1 MAEDRIFKSAG
12 FGFIIGVFCA
22 SIWSIGISGVIWVGV
37 VGLSFLLSGIFLKK
51 ERIIS
56 LSIAIFFLAGSAGIL
71 RFYMKDTHEPKH
83 TLDNFV
89 GEEVSIE
96 GVIQTE
102 VENRESNQRIILTGE
117 KLSYL
122 GNDYP
127 IDQKILVTTDFFPEY
142 FYGDRIIA
150 SGKIKT
156 PENFTTDIGKTFDY
170 KDYLMKDSI
179 YYTMSFA
186 DAQFIND
193 GEGGFVKSR
202 ILSLKKHFLE
212 NIERVI
218 PAPASGLMA
227 GLLLGVK
234 GSLGDKLHQAFIDT
248 GLVHIIVLSGYNVTI
263 IAEAVI
269 KTLAF
274 ASVTAGIYA
283 GAVFIFLFAIMTGGG
298 ATIIRASI
306 MALLALLAR
315 ITGRGYEITRALL
328 VAGVVMVF
336 QNPYVLVFDISFQ
349 LSFLATLGLIYV
361 TPVFEK
367 WFQKLPTVFAIR
379 EITSATFATQAFV
392 LPFLLY
398 KIGNLS
404 VIAPITNV
412 LVLSFVPAT
421 MFYGFLTGLV
431 GFVSTVLSMPF
442 GFIAFALLKYEITV
456 VTLFARLPFA
466 SFTISRFPLIAMI
479 ICYIAIGYGLYR
491 FYNKKDAKKNS

>member
-1 MAEDRIFKSAG
+1 MEDRIFKSVG

-22 SIWSIGISGVIWVGV
+22 SIWPVNIALLVFIGVIAGTFILVAIFWKGNR
-37 VGLSFLLSGIFLKK
+37 GYLLIIALFLLAT
-51 ERIIS
+51 S
-56 LSIAIFFLAGSAGIL
+56 LGML
-71 RFYMKDTHEPKH
+71 RYHIKDASEPKH
-83 TLDNFV
+83 VLDNFV
-89 GEEVSIE
+89 GEQISLE
-96 GVIQTE
+96 GVIKSE
-102 VENRESNQRIILTGE
+102 VENRESNQRIILTAE
-117 KLSYL
+117 KIEYL
-122 GNDYP
+122 GTTYP
-127 IDQKILVTTDFFPEY
+127 IHQKILVTTDFFPEY
-142 FYGDRIIA
+142 YYGDRIKA
-150 SGKIKT
+150 SGKLKT
-156 PENFTTDIGKTFDY
+156 PKNFITDIGKTFDY
-170 KDYLMKDSI
+170 QDCRMKDSI
-179 YYTMSFA
+179 YYTVSFA
-186 DAQFIND
+186 HIEFRNDREGSFITT
-193 GEGGFVKSR
+193 R
-202 ILSLKKHFLE
+202 ILSLKKHFLQ

-269 KTLAF
+269 KTLSF

-283 GAVFIFLFAIMTGGG
+283 GAVFILLFAIMTGGG

-315 ITGRGYEITRALL
+315 LTGRGYEITRALM

-367 WFQKLPTVFAIR
+367 WFKRLPNTFAIR

-404 VIAPITNV
+404 IIAPITNV

-421 MFYGFLTGLV
+421 MFYGFLAGLA
-431 GFVSTVLSMPF
+431 GFITHFLAVPF
-442 GFIAFALLKYEITV
+442 GFIAYILLRYEIGV
-456 VTLFARLPFA
+456 VTFFSKLPFA

-479 ICYIAIGYGLYR
+479 ICYIAIGYGLYK
-491 FYNKKDAKKNS
+491 FYNNKTNDQKNS